1 MMKKVMSGFSIMGM
15 IFLAMSLALAQS
27 VYTGLI
33 IDASDLSFIPSA
45 SPKILDEEGREI
57 YGSAYL
63 DKEWVEKHGIVGY
76 AKSLKEAKT
85 NTRVAGN
92 PYIIK
97 AIKVTGPNSKD
108 LIISSTDAGK
118 VRDLAKHLNFL
129 DQAKVVIVAP

>member
-1 MMKKVMSGFSIMGM
+1 MKKTMGGLSILGMILLIMG
-15 IFLAMSLALAQS
+15 LASAQS

-33 IDASDLSFIPSA
+33 IDASELSFIPSA
-45 SPKILDEEGREI
+45 SPKIFDEEGREI

-76 AKSLKEAKT
+76 AKGLKEGKA
-85 NTRVAGN
+85 NARVASN

-108 LIISSTDAGK
+108 LIISNTDAGK
-118 VRDLAKHLNFL
+118 IRELAKHLNFL
-129 DQAKVVIVAP
+129 DQAKVVIVVP

>member
-1 MMKKVMSGFSIMGM
+1 MKRAVSGLSIMGM
-15 IFLAMSLALAQS
+15 IFFAIGLALAQS

-45 SPKILDEEGREI
+45 SPKIFDEEGREI

-76 AKSLKEAKT
+76 AKNLMEGKA
-85 NTRVAGN
+85 NARVAAN

-97 AIKVTGPNSKD
+97 AIKVTGPNGKD
-108 LIISSTDAGK
+108 LVISNSDAGK
-118 VRDLAKHLNFL
+118 VRELAKHLNFL
-129 DQAKVVIVAP
+129 DQAKVVIVVP

>member
-1 MMKKVMSGFSIMGM
+1 MKKVMSGFSVMGM
-15 IFLAMSLALAQS
+15 FFLAISLALAQS

-45 SPKILDEEGREI
+45 SLKILDEEGREI

-63 DKEWVEKHGIVGY
+63 DKEWVEKHGIVSY
-76 AKSLKEAKT
+76 AKSLKEAKA
-85 NTRVAGN
+85 NARVAGN

-108 LIISSTDAGK
+108 LIISSTDAGR
-118 VRDLAKHLNFL
+118 VRDLAKHLI
-129 DQAKVVIVAP
+129 KGSVK